1 MKAIVN
7 EGCIGCGLCAST
19 CPAVFTLE
27 DGVAVAMAGDIP
39 EEELPAAAEARDGC
53 PVSVIDIQADV
64 PPQAAAAAPKT
75 ALRRFDGLQCGFC
88 LSAAGR
94 SCPFGAKCAET
105 AAVAASPPVSAPPV
119 RVHTAAHIHCSSF
132 SRSSLLYVSGSSRR
146 GP

>member
-39 EEELPAAAEARDGC
+39 EEELPAA
-53 PVSVIDIQADV
+53 
-64 PPQAAAAAPKT
+64 
-75 ALRRFDGLQCGFC
+75 
-88 LSAAGR
+88 
-94 SCPFGAKCAET
+94 GAKCAET

>member
-39 EEELPAAAEARDGC
+39 EEELPAAAEA
-53 PVSVIDIQADV
+53 
-64 PPQAAAAAPKT
+64 
-75 ALRRFDGLQCGFC
+75 RRFDGLQCGFC